1 MRRKKGGWFMGI
13 NLKEK
18 MEEFDLTERQEILG
32 LALGEAYRRI
42 KEIQDKINEL
52 ENEQGKYQE
61 MIDSIR
67 DWQDELKG

>member
-1 MRRKKGGWFMGI
+1 MIK
-13 NLKEK
+13 
-18 MEEFDLTERQEILG
+18 FDLSERQEILG
-32 LALGEAYRRI
+32 LALGEAYRKF

-67 DWQDELKG
+67 EWQDELKG